1 MVRSTPAA
9 RGGEFPG
16 RGTPTTSARRR
27 GGLRRGFTLLEI
39 LVVVALI
46 AILVAIMAPSLRHA
60 TVRARRLICRAR
72 LGKLAS
78 ATTGYA
84 VDNKGVYL
92 KCRLVGRYVQIC
104 FNPLY
109 SGGGGPHDETDWIA
123 QAAAV
128 GLKDAILTCPE
139 RPTFPIVEP
148 GFPQLVIGYQYFGGI
163 DRWYNPSGSFAARS
177 PVTMSGTD
185 PRWALA
191 ADCMMKV
198 DQVWGGGRPTAF
210 GDMPQH
216 RDGAPWPAG
225 GNQCYA
231 DGSADWV
238 DFAETIFIHSWSP
251 GYRASY
257 FYQDD
262 LGTYNP
268 PVEAYGRHEM
278 E

>member
-1 MVRSTPAA
+1 M
-9 RGGEFPG
+9 EM
-16 RGTPTTSARRR
+16 
-27 GGLRRGFTLLEI
+27 
-39 LVVVALI
+39 LVVVAII
-46 AILVAIMAPSLRHA
+46 AILVSILAPSLRHA
-60 TVRARRLICRAR
+60 NIMARRLICRSR
-72 LGKLAS
+72 LGKLAQ
-78 ATTGYA
+78 ATTTYA
-84 VDNKGVYL
+84 MNNKEIYL
-92 KCRLVGRYVQIC
+92 KCRFVGRSVQIC

-109 SGGGGPHDETDWIA
+109 SSGSRPDDQTDWIA
-123 QAAAV
+123 EAADV
-128 GLKDAILTCPE
+128 GLENAILTCPE
-139 RPTFPIVEP
+139 RPSFPIIEA

-163 DRWYNPSGSFAARS
+163 ERWYNPSGSFPARS
-177 PVTMSGTD
+177 PVATFSTD
-185 PRWALA
+185 PRWVLA

-216 RDGAPWPAG
+216 RDEGNPWPAG